1 MSILIFNAGSTG
13 RFGVPLLAVSEIIKR
28 QAIQRFPGMN
38 TFINGVLDIRG
49 RVVTVID
56 LPKLL
61 LGADVP
67 VAESNLVILDK
78 AEGDYALKVSAV
90 DRIIKD
96 TSTLKRHNNK
106 MKKYTGEILILDDG
120 SLVQMI
126 NLNTVLESTIAG
138 QPLRLK
144 AS

>member
-28 QAIQRFPGMN
+28 QSIQRFPGMN

-67 VAESNLVILDK
+67 VQESNLVILDK
-78 AEGDYALKVSAV
+78 AEGDYALKVSTV

-96 TSTLKRHNNK
+96 TGGLKRHNNR
-106 MKKYTGEILILDDG
+106 MKRYTGEILILDDG

-126 NLNTVLESTIAG
+126 NLSTVLESTLAG
-138 QPLRLK
+138 QPLRLR